1 MKRYF
6 LNFVFLLLT
15 ISIAA
20 QSSTGEGE
28 SDEGKFYFNDVNIE
42 KELGEIEMI
51 EVDDHFLGTEIAKK
65 FELIKDTYTYIE
77 RGSETSP
84 GDKTVVQKPV
94 IYYSLKKIN
103 RYYKKGLRKGYAT
116 EEEAKKMLNKVL
128 DVAYAVFDQ
137 NTGKLEEAIKDARKP
152 EPMLE
157 VYNRVVLE

>member
-6 LNFVFLLLT
+6 LNFVLLLLT
-15 ISIAA
+15 ISVAA

-28 SDEGKFYFNDVNIE
+28 SDEEKFYFNDVNIE